1 MVSRN
6 SKRERQRLWWRDVI
20 LKDMT
25 QTKRSEA
32 KRGTRTKK
40 SDNEILKQN
49 SNVAEDTT
57 DQVL

>member
-6 SKRERQRLWWRDVI
+6 RKRERQRLWWRDVI